1 MKIRPQTL
9 LAMPLCVLQFSDP
22 YEAKANVEEFN
33 RQTSITKSITEEGLQ
48 RFGFV
53 LFKRLS
59 QSHPGER
66 IEIDFPNK
74 ENQKEWGEYFKL
86 ENGSFF
92 IKEDKFDE
100 LLKVAYYFTR
110 RSELELRKEL
120 DVFKAAGVKPEK
132 IRRDFEVIKH
142 YLKVALRTKCSEK

>member
-33 RQTSITKSITEEGLQ
+33 RQTSITKSITEEVVL
-48 RFGFV
+48 RFGYV

-59 QSHPGER
+59 QNHPGER

-74 ENQKEWGEYFKL
+74 ENQNEWSECFTL
-86 ENGSFF
+86 EKGSFF

-110 RSELELRKEL
+110 SSLLEPRKEL
-120 DVFKAAGVKPEK
+120 DVFEAAEVKPK
-132 IRRDFEVIKH
+132 KVKHDFEVINH
-142 YLKVALRTKCSEK
+142 YLKLALRTR